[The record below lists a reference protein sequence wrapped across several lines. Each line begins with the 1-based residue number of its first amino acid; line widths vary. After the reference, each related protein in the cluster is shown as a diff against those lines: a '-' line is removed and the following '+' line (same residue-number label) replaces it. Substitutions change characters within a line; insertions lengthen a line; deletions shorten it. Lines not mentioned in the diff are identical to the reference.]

1 MVDVIELKALACA
14 DCGETAIVKQ
24 WSDRA
29 KATAFLAFGRSGILE
44 TNFRNAK

>member
-29 KATAFLAFGRSGILE
+29 KATALSGVW
-44 TNFRNAK
+44 TKPNS